1 MTASGAEA
9 TAMKRPED
17 IPSKP
22 GVYLMKDSAGRVI
35 YVGKAKVLNKR
46 VASYFSRSPSADK
59 MSRNILLSRISL
71 VDYIVCAS
79 EREALIL
86 EDKLIKKLRPFYNTL
101 LRDDKT
107 YPFLK
112 ISFCERFPSVSVWRA
127 KAHVKNPRDKLFGPY
142 PETPGLRKLAFRVN
156 ETFGLKMCRKIPR
169 SETERKNC
177 FYLQTSKCSAPC
189 ASGETAPKNYVKSA
203 LRAARFLSKGH
214 GDFRNTLVKEIK
226 KHAAN
231 LEFEKAAAARDMFR
245 TLEGMSASV
254 RFREVDQEVYEK
266 VSSVTENLRKLR
278 DNLGLRRFPSK
289 IDCADISNMGAS
301 YAVGSVVRFTL
312 GEPDKNLYR
321 RYKIKNPDTE
331 GAQNDFA
338 MMKEVVARRI
348 ARLNR
353 DSPDELP
360 DLFVVDGGKGQ
371 LSAAAEAL
379 DCEAAGAIDLI
390 SIAKGSGADE
400 IFVRG
405 AKESF
410 AAADDETAF
419 AVIRY
424 ARDEAHRFAV
434 AYHRKLRDAVF
445 VQGRQ
450 KQ

>member
-1 MTASGAEA
+1 
-9 TAMKRPED
+9 MKRPED

-35 YVGKAKVLNKR
+35 YVGKAKALNKR
-46 VASYFSRSPSADK
+46 VASYFSRPSSDSK
-59 MSRNILLSRISL
+59 INILLSRISL

-112 ISFCERFPSVSVWRA
+112 VSFSERFPSVSVWRA
-127 KAHVKNPRDKLFGPY
+127 KAIAKNPRDKMFGPY
-142 PETPGLRKLAFRVN
+142 PETPGLRRLAFRVN
-156 ETFGLKMCRKIPR
+156 ETFGLKMCRKIP
-169 SETERKNC
+169 SAETERKNC
-177 FYLQTSKCSAPC
+177 FYLQTAKCSAPC
-189 ASGETAPKNYVKSA
+189 QEGETVPEDYVKSA
-203 LRAARFLSKGH
+203 LRAARFLSKGL
-214 GDFRNTLVKEIK
+214 GDFRKTLGEEIK
-226 KHAAN
+226 KYAAN
-231 LEFEKAAAARDMFR
+231 LEFEKAAASRDMFR

-254 RFREVDQEVYEK
+254 RFREVNAKVYENL
-266 VSSVTENLRKLR
+266 SSVTENLRKLR
-278 DNLGLRRFPSK
+278 DNLGLMHFPSK
-289 IDCADISNMGAS
+289 IDCADISNIGAS

-321 RYKIKNPDTE
+321 RYKIKNAE
-331 GAQNDFA
+331 ARGAGNIPPTLKQNDFA

-348 ARLNR
+348 ARLKR
-353 DSPDELP
+353 ESPDELP

-379 DCEAAGAIDLI
+379 EREAAGAIDLI
-390 SIAKGSGADE
+390 SIAKGSVADE

-419 AVIRY
+419 AVIRR
-424 ARDEAHRFAV
+424 ARNEAHRFAV